1 VDYSAAGIAPRVKS
15 IDMTMPKST
24 KPHTKSEWQKALK
37 ANKKL
42 TPLNYKTKQGNA
54 HEYIKISKLALD
66 NTIFLKKL
74 RTLAR

>member
-1 VDYSAAGIAPRVKS
+1 VAYSAAGIAPRVKS
-15 IDMTMPKST
+15 IVMTMPKST
-24 KPHTKSEWQKALK
+24 KPDTKSEWQKALK
-37 ANKKL
+37 AKKL
-42 TPLNYKTKQGNA
+42 TPLKYKTKQGNA